1 MCGQMGGHLETCC
14 RPVEVRTG
22 SAGVAGVEEERL
34 GGRLGRRA
42 LREELLPV
50 TLVARAALLTG
61 PFSRMRVLQEEWDV

>member
-1 MCGQMGGHLETCC
+1 M
-14 RPVEVRTG
+14 
-22 SAGVAGVEEERL
+22 AGVEEECL

-50 TLVARAALLTG
+50 TLVAGAALLTG